1 MTGPV
6 HKWPAD
12 KLATMAK
19 LRRMGVPVEDIA
31 TRYGISKRRVHELLA
46 DTASSSPAAR
56 SETGSL
62 SPPAGCPSHLSLRSH
77 DPAPESEYME
87 GTWSR

>member
-31 TRYGISKRRVHELLA
+31 TRYGISKRRLRELLA
-46 DTASSSPAAR
+46 DTASLPNPAR
-56 SETGSL
+56 SEPGRNQDVTPDAPRPVRARNL
-62 SPPAGCPSHLSLRSH
+62 DPIWEPSR
-77 DPAPESEYME
+77 
-87 GTWSR
+87 